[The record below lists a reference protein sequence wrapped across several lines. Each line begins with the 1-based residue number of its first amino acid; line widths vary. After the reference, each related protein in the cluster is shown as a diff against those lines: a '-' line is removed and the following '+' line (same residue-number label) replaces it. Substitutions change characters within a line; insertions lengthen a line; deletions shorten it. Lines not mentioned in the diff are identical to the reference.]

1 MLHHQQPIAESSMY
15 KILIVEDEVKIAE
28 TVKEYLERDGHD
40 VRHVTTV
47 ADALSVVNAETDL
60 VILDLMLPDGQ
71 GEDVC
76 KRVVDLYNTPV
87 IMLTSK
93 RSEQS
98 RINGFAHG
106 ADDYLTKPFSPRE
119 LAMRVKSVLKRSRP
133 RDNIISL
140 QGGIALY
147 PDRRTVEKQGEEV
160 KLTPNEYAILLCL
173 VNHPKVVVSREKL
186 VEYLNAPDTLDR
198 TVDVHIRHLRQ
209 KLEDD
214 PKNPQIIKTVHGH
227 GYALGVKRHA

>member
-1 MLHHQQPIAESSMY
+1 MY
-15 KILIVEDEVKIAE
+15 EILIVEDEVKIAE
-28 TVKEYLERDGHD
+28 TVREYLERDGHA

-47 ADALSVVNAETDL
+47 AEALRAVNAQTDL
-60 VILDLMLPDGQ
+60 IILDLMLPDGQ

-76 KRVVDLYNTPV
+76 ERVVGLYNTPV
-87 IMLTSK
+87 IMLTAK
-93 RSEQS
+93 RSEQA

-119 LAMRVKSVLKRSRP
+119 LAMRVKSVLKRARP
-133 RDNIISL
+133 QDSTISL
-140 QGGIALY
+140 DGGIILY
-147 PDRRTVEKQGEEV
+147 LDRRTVTKNGAEI

-173 VNHPKVVVSREKL
+173 VNNRKAVVGRDTL
-186 VEYLNAPDTLDR
+186 VEYINAPEALDR

-214 PKNPQIIKTVHGH
+214 PGNPNLIKTVHGH
-227 GYALGVKRHA
+227 GYALGVARHV

>member
-1 MLHHQQPIAESSMY
+1 MY
-15 KILIVEDEVKIAE
+15 QILIVEDEVKIAE
-28 TVKEYLERDGHD
+28 TVKEYLERDGHY

-47 ADALSVVNAETDL
+47 AEAINSVSAETDL

-71 GEDVC
+71 GEYVC
-76 KRVVDLYNTPV
+76 ERVVKLYNTPV

-98 RINGFAHG
+98 RINGFAYG

-119 LAMRVKSVLKRSRP
+119 LAMRVKSVLKRARP
-133 RDNIISL
+133 KDNVIRL
-140 QGGIALY
+140 EDGIVLFL
-147 PDRRTVEKQGEEV
+147 DRRTVTKKGMEV

-173 VNHPKVVVSREKL
+173 VNNAKAVVNREKL
-186 VEYLNAPDTLDR
+186 VEYLNAPDIFDR

-227 GYALGVKRHA
+227 GYALGLKRCA